1 MENRILDPH
10 TAVAGLL
17 QFDGKFIC
25 LGKNT
30 RFLLKDILVV
40 PLEPGLTHHL
50 SRRGSEILQMPG
62 TSVDIASEGH
72 IGAGC
77 L

>member
-1 MENRILDPH
+1 MP
-10 TAVAGLL
+10 

-25 LGKNT
+25 LSESS

-50 SRRGSEILQMPG
+50 SRRGLEILQMPG
-62 TSVDIASEGH
+62 TSVATASERL
-72 IGAGC
+72 AQAVSD
-77 L
+77 LKSLF